1 MSLSRAGLFEGTL
14 FVVAFFT
21 FFQGEREGTLDVLF
35 FVFVVRG
42 GAPKLDTPK
51 GEGAR

>member
-21 FFQGEREGTLDVLF
+21 LFPFFLF
-35 FVFVVRG
+35 SFAGG
-42 GAPKLDTPK
+42 GAPKSDTPK